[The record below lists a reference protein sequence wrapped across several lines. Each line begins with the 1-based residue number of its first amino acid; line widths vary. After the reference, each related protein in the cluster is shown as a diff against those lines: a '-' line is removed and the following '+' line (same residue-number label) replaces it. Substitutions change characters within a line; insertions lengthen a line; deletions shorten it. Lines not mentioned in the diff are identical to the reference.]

1 MNLNKQQQTQWQLV
15 SGIFTGLSAAIT
27 DEQILAT
34 QMKPHIDAFE
44 TLVGGKAKVKIR
56 MTPTPTIAWV
66 DCSSDSLKLSGN
78 DKSMVMRACMN
89 GIRFSTTLTYGEAYA
104 HTNAD
109 VIDALETL
117 KQSLLKLPSDMKDMP
132 AGDLSALIGLAPSS
146 TEDDEVGDEL
156 PAAPGG
162 IVGEVVTP
170 APVAPAVP
178 AAVVA
183 QAAAPDE
190 ESDIVM
196 SFESDDSIPVEDP
209 ELPA

>member
-15 SGIFTGLSAAIT
+15 SGIFTGLSAAIN

-66 DCSSDSLKLSGN
+66 DCSSDSLKLSVN

-109 VIDALETL
+109 LIDALETL
-117 KQSLLKLPSDMKDMP
+117 KQSLLKLPSDMKDMQ

-146 TEDDEVGDEL
+146 TEDDEVGDEP
-156 PAAPGG
+156 PATA
-162 IVGEVVTP
+162 GEVVNP
-170 APVAPAVP
+170 APAALVAP

-190 ESDIVM
+190 ESEIVM
-196 SFESDDSIPVEDP
+196 SFESDNSVPVE
-209 ELPA
+209 EVEIPA